1 MNKPKMAKKVS
12 TQAKMMSEINSG
24 DLIYI
29 PSEVTLYRV
38 DPRANAAVS
47 DFIRLKKP
55 KNLLVTQIN
64 EKTYEVYFEDK
75 KWLVDKNKVYEV

>member
-1 MNKPKMAKKVS
+1 VNSV
-12 TQAKMMSEINSG
+12 NSG

-29 PSEVTLYRV
+29 PSEVTLYRL
-38 DPRANAAVS
+38 DPAIKSSIS

-55 KNLLVTQIN
+55 KNLLVTSIN
-64 EKTYEVYFEDK
+64 EKTYEVYFNNG

>member
-1 MNKPKMAKKVS
+1 MVKKTSAMAK
-12 TQAKMMSEINSG
+12 TMSKINSG

-38 DPRANAAVS
+38 DPRAKAAVS
-47 DFIRLKKP
+47 DFVRLKKP
-55 KNLLVTQIN
+55 KNLLVTRIN